1 MTDALDFSH
10 RNPEIRPQDDLFRHV
25 NGAWL
30 DTVVIDSDKSA
41 AGAFNDLRDQAEID
55 VREIVESL
63 SSDEAT
69 TEAGKIATL
78 YRDFMDAERIEE
90 LGATPLAPLLE
101 RVEAIDGVEALSR
114 HLGWSLRHGISS
126 LIGMG
131 EEADPGNPERYVLF
145 TGQGGLGLPDEEYY
159 RLDEHAETRDAYLAF
174 LTRNFALIGSED
186 AANEAATVLA
196 LETKIAA
203 HHWDKVKCR
212 DLRAGYNPMSYDELA
227 ASAPG
232 LDWEAY
238 RAGAALPVEKLTTV
252 VVSQPSFATGAAE
265 LLTSEP
271 LAAWKS
277 WARAK
282 AVSALAAYLSADFV
296 TNRFDFYEKT
306 LGGVEEQRPRWKR
319 GVAFV
324 EGVLGEAIGKVYVE
338 RHFKPEAKAAMDTLV
353 ANLLKAYENSIR
365 TLSWMSESTRV
376 EALDKLSKFRPKIGY
391 PSTWR
396 SFEDLTVIPGDLVA
410 SVLASNSFDTD
421 YSLSKVG
428 GPVDPDEWLMYP
440 QTVNAYYHPLR
451 NEIVFPAA
459 ILQSPFFNAQA
470 DDAVN
475 YGGIGAVI
483 GHEIG
488 HGFDDKGSTCDGDG
502 RLRDWW
508 TEEDRAAFEKLTA
521 GLVTQFEVLSPE
533 GTDGQT
539 INGELTLGENIGDLG
554 GLGIAYD
561 AWLLAGGQPDGDPV
575 DGLTPAQRFFYG
587 WAQVWRTKRRPESAT
602 MLLAVD
608 PHSPAEFRCN
618 QIVRNLDAFHSA
630 FGTADGDALWLPEE
644 DRITIW

>member
-10 RNPEIRPQDDLFRHV
+10 RNTDVRPQDDLYRHV
-25 NGAWL
+25 NGGWL
-30 DTVVIDSDKSA
+30 DTVVIDADKTS
-41 AGAFNDLRDQAEID
+41 AGAFIDLRDQAERD
-55 VREIVESL
+55 VRQIVESL
-63 SSDEAT
+63 SGDEAA
-69 TEAGKIATL
+69 TEPGKIATL
-78 YRDFMDAERIEE
+78 YRDFMDAEKIEA
-90 LGATPLAPLLE
+90 LGAAPLAPVLE
-101 RVEAIDGVEALSR
+101 RIEAIDGTEALSR

-126 LIGMG
+126 LIGFG
-131 EEADPGNPERYVLF
+131 EEADPGDPTRYVLF
-145 TGQGGLGLPDEEYY
+145 AGQGGLGLPDEEYY
-159 RLDEHAETRDAYLAF
+159 RLDEHAEIREAYLAY
-174 LTRNFALIGSED
+174 LTRTFALIGSAD
-186 AANEAATVLA
+186 AAGEAATVLA
-196 LETKIAA
+196 LETKIAS

-238 RAGAALPVEKLTTV
+238 RTGGALPEEKVATV
-252 VVSQPSFATGAAE
+252 VVGQPSFATGAAG
-265 LLTSEP
+265 LLASEP
-271 LAAWKS
+271 LEAWKS

-282 AVSALAAYLSADFV
+282 AVSALGGYLSSDFV

-319 GVAFV
+319 GVGFV
-324 EGVLGEAIGKVYVE
+324 EGVMGEAIGKVYVE
-338 RHFKPEAKAAMDTLV
+338 RHFKPEAKVAMDTLV
-353 ANLLKAYENSIR
+353 GNLLKAYANSIR
-365 TLSWMSESTRV
+365 TLPWMSEATRA

-391 PSTWR
+391 PAQWR
-396 SFEDLTVIPGDLVA
+396 SFDDLAVVPGDLVA
-410 SVLASNSFDTD
+410 SVLASNSFDAD
-421 YSLSKVG
+421 YSLNKVG
-428 GPVDPDEWLMYP
+428 GPVDPDEWLMFP

-459 ILQSPFFNAQA
+459 ILQPPFFNPDA

-475 YGGIGAVI
+475 YGGIGSVI

-508 TEEDRAAFEKLTA
+508 TEEDRAAFEELTA
-521 GLVTQFEVLSPE
+521 GLVKQFETLSPE
-533 GTDGQT
+533 GADGQRV
-539 INGELTLGENIGDLG
+539 NGELTLGENIGDLG

-561 AWLLAGGQPDGDPV
+561 AWLLAGGNPEGEPFE
-575 DGLTPAQRFFYG
+575 GLTPAQRFFHG
-587 WAQVWRTKRRPESAT
+587 WAQVWRTKRRPENAK

-618 QIVRNLDAFHSA
+618 QIVRNLEAYHAA
-630 FGTADGDALWLPEE
+630 FGTQDGDALWLPEQE
-644 DRITIW
+644 RITIW

>member
-10 RNPEIRPQDDLFRHV
+10 RNPAIRPQDDLFRHV

-30 DTVVIDSDKSA
+30 DTVVIDSDKTAEGGFS
-41 AGAFNDLRDQAEID
+41 DLRDQAERD
-55 VREIVESL
+55 VRAIVESL
-63 SSDEAT
+63 SADEAT
-69 TEAGKIATL
+69 TEAGKIAIL

-90 LGATPLAPLLE
+90 LGAAPLNPVLA
-101 RVEAIDGVEALSR
+101 RIEAIDGVEALSR
-114 HLGWSLRHGISS
+114 HLGWSLRHGLSS
-126 LIGMG
+126 LVGL
-131 EEADPGNPERYVLF
+131 EEESDPGNPERYVLF
-145 TGQGGLGLPDEEYY
+145 AGQGGLGLPNEEYY
-159 RLDEHAETRDAYLAF
+159 RLDEHAAIRDAYLAF
-174 LTRNFALIGSED
+174 LTRNFDLIGSPD
-186 AANEAATVLA
+186 AAAEAATVLA
-196 LETKIAA
+196 LETKIAS
-203 HHWDKVKCR
+203 HHWDKVRCR
-212 DLRAGYNPMSYDELA
+212 DLRAQYNPMSYDELA

-238 RAGAALPVEKLTTV
+238 RDGGELPAEKLATV
-252 VVSQPSFATGAAE
+252 VVQQPSFTTGAAE

-271 LAAWKS
+271 LENWKS

-282 AVSALAAYLSADFV
+282 AVSGLGAYLSSAFV

-306 LGGVEEQRPRWKR
+306 LGGAQEQRPRWKR
-319 GVAFV
+319 GVLFV
-324 EGVLGEAIGKVYVE
+324 EGVMGEAVGKIYVE
-338 RHFKPEAKAAMDTLV
+338 RHFQPEAKAAMDTLV
-353 ANLLKAYENSIR
+353 ANLLKAYANSIAK
-365 TLSWMSESTRV
+365 LSWMSEATRA

-391 PSTWR
+391 PEKWR
-396 SFEDLTVIPGDLVA
+396 TFDDLAVVPGDLVA
-410 SVLASNSFDTD
+410 SVLASNAFDAD

-459 ILQSPFFNAQA
+459 ILQPPFFNTEA
-470 DDAVN
+470 DAAVN
-475 YGGIGAVI
+475 YGAIGAVI

-508 TEEDRAAFEKLTA
+508 TEDDRAAFEQLTA
-521 GLVTQFEVLSPE
+521 GLIKQFEVLSPE

-539 INGELTLGENIGDLG
+539 INGQLTLGENIGDLG

-561 AWLLAGGQPDGDPV
+561 AWLLAGGDPDGEPIDE
-575 DGLTPAQRFFYG
+575 LTPAQRFFYG
-587 WAQVWRTKRRPESAT
+587 WGQAWRTKRRPESAK

-618 QIVRNLDAFHSA
+618 QIVRNLDAFHAA
-630 FGTADGDALWLPEE
+630 FGTTDGDALWLPKEE
-644 DRITIW
+644 RITIW